1 MVIVRLLGGLGN
13 QMFQYAAARR
23 LALAHNVPLKL
34 DTPWLAPGADRAY
47 GLQALNIQEAFATRG
62 GVGELRGPATRGI
75 PRVLFRLRRRFKI
88 GYDWTWIHERTLSP
102 ADPRVFHAG
111 ARTYLDGYWQSEKY
125 FSDVADTIRREF
137 TSRDRL
143 DAGPREILDRM
154 ATAESVSV
162 HVRRGDYASH
172 PRASR
177 ARSVCTPSYYQR
189 CVAYIAERLGHTHL
203 FVFSDDP
210 DWVAAN
216 LRFEYPTTL
225 VSTVPA
231 RPDHTDL
238 RLMSACRHHVI
249 ANSSFSWWGAWL
261 NPHHDQLVLAPRRWM
276 NDPPV
281 DDRAVVPA
289 RWISVN
295 PA

>member
-23 LALAHNVPLKL
+23 LALAHDVPLKL
-34 DTPWLAPGADRAY
+34 DISWFAHAADRAY
-47 GLQALNIQEAFATRG
+47 ALHALNIQEAFATPEE
-62 GVGELRGPATRGI
+62 VGEIRGPSTRGI

-102 ADPRVFHAG
+102 ADPRVFHAR

-125 FSDVADTIRREF
+125 FSDVEDTIRREF

-143 DAGPREILDRM
+143 DAGTREILDRM
-154 ATAESVSV
+154 ATAQSVSV
-162 HVRRGDYASH
+162 HVRRGDYVSH

-189 CVAYIAERLGHTHL
+189 CVAYLAERLGHLHL

-231 RPDHTDL
+231 RPEHEDL
-238 RLMSACRHHVI
+238 RLMSACRHHII

-276 NDPPV
+276 NDARV
-281 DDRAVVPA
+281 DDRDVVPA
-289 RWISVN
+289 RWIKVS

>member
-34 DTPWLAPGADRAY
+34 DISWFGHAADRAY
-47 GLQALNIQEAFATRG
+47 ALHALNIQEAFATPEE
-62 GVGELRGPATRGI
+62 VGELRGPSTRGI

-143 DAGPREILDRM
+143 DAGTRELLDRM
-154 ATAESVSV
+154 GTAESVSV
-162 HVRRGDYASH
+162 HVRRGDYVSH

-189 CVAYIAERLGHTHL
+189 CVAYIAERLGHPHL

-261 NPHHDQLVLAPRRWM
+261 NPYHDQLVLAPRRWM
-276 NDPPV
+276 NDARV
-281 DDRAVVPA
+281 DDRDVVPA
-289 RWISVN
+289 RWIRVS

>member
-34 DTPWLAPGADRAY
+34 DLSWFAHSADRAY
-47 GLQALNIQEAFATRG
+47 ALQALNIQEAFATPEEL
-62 GVGELRGPATRGI
+62 GEIRGPATGGI
-75 PRVLFRLRRRFKI
+75 PRVVFRLRRRFKI

-102 ADPRVFHAG
+102 YDPRVLHAR
-111 ARTYLDGYWQSEKY
+111 ARTYLDGYWQSERY

-137 TSRDRL
+137 TIRDQL
-143 DAGPREILDRM
+143 DATARAIVDRM

-162 HVRRGDYASH
+162 HVRRGDYVSL

-177 ARSVCTPSYYQR
+177 ARSVCTPSYYER
-189 CVAYIAERLGHTHL
+189 CVASIAERLGHPHL
-203 FVFSDDP
+203 FLFSDDP

-216 LRFEYPTTL
+216 LRFEHPTTL

-231 RPDHTDL
+231 RRGHEDL
-238 RLMSACRHHVI
+238 RLMTACRHHLI

-261 NPHHDQLVLAPRRWM
+261 NPHPEQVVLAPRRWM
-276 NDPPV
+276 HDPRV
-281 DDRAVVPA
+281 HDRDVLPPP
-289 RWISVN
+289 WIRV
-295 PA
+295 

>member
-34 DTPWLAPGADRAY
+34 DISWFAHAADRTYA
-47 GLQALNIQEAFATRG
+47 LHALNIQEAFATPEE
-62 GVGELRGPATRGI
+62 VGELRGPSKRGI
-75 PRVLFRLRRRFKI
+75 PRLLFRVRRRFKS
-88 GYDWTWIHERTLSP
+88 GYDWTWIHERTLSR

-177 ARSVCTPSYYQR
+177 ARSGCTPSYYQR
-189 CVAYIAERLGHTHL
+189 CVAYIAERLRHPPL
-203 FVFSDDP
+203 FVVLGGP
-210 DWVAAN
+210 PW
-216 LRFEYPTTL
+216 
-225 VSTVPA
+225 VPA
-231 RPDHTDL
+231 HF
-238 RLMSACRHHVI
+238 C
-249 ANSSFSWWGAWL
+249 F
-261 NPHHDQLVLAPRRWM
+261 
-276 NDPPV
+276 
-281 DDRAVVPA
+281 
-289 RWISVN
+289 
-295 PA
+295 